1 MPTYPTPFMLS
12 QSLMPNRYPTLSIAM
27 LLVGLSGQS
36 LADTV
41 LLRNGDRITGEIK
54 NFDEEHLIIK
64 PNYSP
69 KITIERSAI
78 KSFETTQNHYWSI
91 NRTLHDVSIQ
101 YSDLDGFVLV
111 NNRQTPISDLV
122 FSDRKSDSEW
132 RYSGSV
138 EAAIDVTSNT
148 KKTQK
153 LHAKGDITAETLQWR
168 HNLKTEVRYET
179 EEKTTKRNT
188 LEAHYSLDYLISEH
202 WLLRQEDYFQED
214 RLDFPVRNYY
224 AALGPGYRFWG
235 IGRDKLDFVV
245 TYNHFWLDSQI
256 FTYQLNA
263 WATTINYKQYWF
275 DGVLETY
282 ADLQIAFP
290 DTPTIDYISDS
301 TIGLKYLLTQEIYL
315 SFKYDI
321 NETQTPWHTTRDI
334 KYNLGLGINF

>member
-1 MPTYPTPFMLS
+1 
-12 QSLMPNRYPTLSIAM
+12 MPNHFSRLSVAI
-27 LLVGLSGQS
+27 LLAGLSGQS

-41 LLRNGDRITGEIK
+41 LLRNGDKITGEIK
-54 NFDEEHLIIK
+54 SFDEAHLVIK
-64 PNYSP
+64 PSYSP
-69 KITIERSAI
+69 KISIERSAI
-78 KSFETTQNHYWSI
+78 KSFETTQNQHWSI
-91 NRTLHDVSIQ
+91 NRTLQDVSIK
-101 YSDLDGFVLV
+101 SSELDGFVQV
-111 NNRQTPISDLV
+111 NNQQTPISELV

-148 KKTQK
+148 KNTQK
-153 LHAKGDITAETLQWR
+153 LHAKSDISAETLQWR
-168 HNLKTEVRYET
+168 HNLKSEVRYET

-214 RLDFPVRNYY
+214 RRDFPISNYY

-245 TYNHFWLDSQI
+245 TYNHFWLETQI

-263 WATTINYKQYWF
+263 WAATLNYKQYWF

-290 DTPTIDYISDS
+290 DTPTIDYISDA
-301 TIGLKYLLTQEIYL
+301 TLGLKYLLTQQIYL

-321 NETQTPWHTTRDI
+321 NQTKSAAQHSRDI
-334 KYNLGLGINF
+334 SYNLGLGVNF